1 METLFSWFWLSGIF
15 QHAYA
20 VSKKNSNKNNS
31 FAGNFF
37 ITCRRSDQDGCWLAE
52 PKRWFCCRIRR
63 YEPPPLAH
71 IYQCSRLIVD
81 VLHRTC
87 LHTLRSYHSTSPIV
101 SVKVCKIS
109 FKKCRGGIYSSSSAE
124 VLVVVVVD
132 GAAVVES
139 PERASVGG
147 IQHHPVTQN
156 VPDTHVQ
163 ESNG

>member
-109 FKKCRGGIYSSSSAE
+109 FKN
-124 VLVVVVVD
+124 VVVVFT
-132 GAAVVES
+132 ALPPQKFWLS
-139 PERASVGG
+139 S
-147 IQHHPVTQN
+147 
-156 VPDTHVQ
+156 
-163 ESNG
+163 